1 MGAGMNN
8 LSVISAG
15 QLVCNNGEM
24 AKLTKNEFNVF
35 YELFKAKGKKVSRE
49 EIYREAFNKQLNVRN
64 IDVHVFNARDN
75 PKIFQKKHPQTPNPR
90 THRRLAIKFFPG
102 NATVPVAFE
111 SFHIS
116 SIDRI
121 YDIYSGEKPAMF
133 KNALVIPPY
142 HFYWLQAR

>member
-35 YELFKAKGKKVSRE
+35 YELFKAKGKKVPRE

-64 IDVHVFNARDN
+64 IDVHVFNARKKLKDIGVSILTIRGFGYKL
-75 PKIFQKKHPQTPNPR
+75 KI
-90 THRRLAIKFFPG
+90 
-102 NATVPVAFE
+102 V
-111 SFHIS
+111 
-116 SIDRI
+116 
-121 YDIYSGEKPAMF
+121 
-133 KNALVIPPY
+133 
-142 HFYWLQAR
+142 